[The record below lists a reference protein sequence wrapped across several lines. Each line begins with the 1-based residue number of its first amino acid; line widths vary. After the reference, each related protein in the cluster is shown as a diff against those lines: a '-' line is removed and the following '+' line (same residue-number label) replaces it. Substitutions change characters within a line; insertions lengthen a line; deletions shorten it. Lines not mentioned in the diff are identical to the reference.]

1 MSSFKEEVLRL
12 LREDENFRLEVMRLL
27 GIVNTNASLNQLT

>member
-1 MSSFKEEVLRL
+1 MSSFKDEVLKL

-27 GIVNTNASLNQLT
+27 GIVNTKPHLTS